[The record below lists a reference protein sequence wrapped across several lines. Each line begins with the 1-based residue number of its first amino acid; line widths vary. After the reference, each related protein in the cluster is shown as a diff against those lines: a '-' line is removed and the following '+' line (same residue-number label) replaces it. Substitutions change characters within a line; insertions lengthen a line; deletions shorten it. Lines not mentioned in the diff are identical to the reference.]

1 MSLTTD
7 PELRELFREEVTQ
20 RVAELVE
27 GARQMQQGAVSDDLA
42 GSMFREGHTIKGT
55 SRVMG
60 VDGISRAGQMLEM
73 VWRQVQHGDVEA
85 SPALGTALEDVA
97 AAIPAAFDSASDDA
111 LNETLNRLNDVLGEG
126 DPDSPASAA
135 PAAPA
140 PEQEDR
146 AESGELGG
154 LLGALDTWA
163 SEETAWVNSAEMYRL
178 INSVAA
184 LGVYASALHNMVLD
198 LDDSEEAQRLSE
210 AVKSIET
217 TIESAKR
224 AGLSLASAQLREVTN
239 SFPQLVAYLAKKTG
253 KEVRFELIGDEESV
267 DRQILERL
275 GDALRQLIV
284 NAVEHG
290 IESPEDRAASGK
302 QRTAT
307 LAIRATTKDN
317 RLEVTV
323 EDDGRGVDWAMV
335 HRTAVRQGLL
345 PGDEQ
350 AEEGAL
356 RALLFAPGFSTAS
369 EPSELVGDGSG
380 LTTVASAVEELRG
393 SIDLET
399 EPGSGSSVTL
409 VVPTSRALQDAVLVE
424 AGGHHWGIPE
434 AAVADI
440 IPIDAATVEEN
451 SVIWHDHRVPLVP
464 FAAAAGL
471 AEPSDGATAVV
482 VRSQLGP
489 IALSVQAVTGQQ
501 QVAAKELGPLLSGS
515 PHLTGAALLGG
526 GDIVV
531 LVDPVRLAERAREL
545 PSDHEP
551 RPRVLVVDDSP
562 GARQVVAGAL
572 ASSGFNAS
580 VAESSEQALAILRDT
595 RVDALVV
602 DYSMP
607 GSDGIS
613 LIDEVRRTYGPLP
626 VIMLSG
632 VATAED
638 QARAR
643 EAGVNAYFDK
653 NDFREGA
660 LAATL
665 TALVNVN
672 EPEELL

>member
-1 MSLTTD
+1 MSFDHD
-7 PELRELFREEVTQ
+7 PELRELFREEVSQ

-27 GARQMQQGAVSDDLA
+27 GARQMQQGPVSNDVA

-60 VDGISRAGQMLEM
+60 VEGISRAGQALET
-73 VWRQVQHGDVEA
+73 VWRQVQHGDVGGN
-85 SPALGTALEDVA
+85 PALGKALEDVA
-97 AAIPAAFDSASDDA
+97 AAIPAAYDSASDDA
-111 LNETLNRLNDVLGEG
+111 LNEALARLNDVLGDPG
-126 DPDSPASAA
+126 DKKSVAIVPEA
-135 PAAPA
+135 PA
-140 PEQEDR
+140 EQ
-146 AESGELGG
+146 AGLSESGELGG

-163 SEETAWVNSAEMYRL
+163 SEETVWVNSAEMYRL

-184 LGVYASALHNMVLD
+184 LGVYASALHGMVLD
-198 LDDSEEAQRLSE
+198 LEDSHEAQRLSE
-210 AVKSIET
+210 AVKSIER
-217 TIESAKR
+217 TIDSAKL
-224 AGLSLASAQLREVTN
+224 AGLSLASAQLREATN

-253 KEVRFELIGDEESV
+253 KEVRFELVGDEETV
-267 DRQILERL
+267 DRQILDRV

-290 IESPEDRAASGK
+290 IESPEDRAAAGK

-307 LAIRATTKDN
+307 LAIRACKKDN

-323 EDDGRGVDWAMV
+323 EDDGGGVDWGTV

-345 PGDEQ
+345 PDNGQ
-350 AEEGAL
+350 VEEGAL

-369 EPSELVGDGSG
+369 QPSELVGDGSG
-380 LTTVASAVEELRG
+380 LTMVASAVEELRG

-399 EPGSGSSVTL
+399 EPGSGTSVTL

-434 AAVADI
+434 ASVVDI
-440 IPIDAATVEEN
+440 IPVDASALEEG
-451 SVIWHDHRVPLVP
+451 SVTWQEHLVPVVP

-471 AEPSDGATAVV
+471 AESSENRTAVV
-482 VRSQLGP
+482 IRSQLGP
-489 IALSVQAVTGQQ
+489 IALTVHVVIGQQ
-501 QVAAKELGPLLSGS
+501 EVAAKELGPLLSGA
-515 PHLTGAALLGG
+515 PHLTGAALLGD

-545 PSDHEP
+545 PSDDEP
-551 RPRVLVVDDSP
+551 QPRVLVVDDSP

-572 ASSGFNAS
+572 ASNGFNAS

-595 RVDALVV
+595 RIDALVV
-602 DYSMP
+602 DFSMP

-613 LIDEVRRTYGPLP
+613 LVNEVRRTHGPLP
-626 VIMLSG
+626 IIMLSG
-632 VATAED
+632 VAAAED

-665 TALVNVN
+665 VALVNARESE
-672 EPEELL
+672 EPT

>member
-1 MSLTTD
+1 MSFDHD
-7 PELRELFREEVTQ
+7 PELRELFREEVSQ

-27 GARQMQQGAVSDDLA
+27 GARQMQQGSVSKDVA

-60 VDGISRAGQMLEM
+60 VEGISRAGQALET
-73 VWRQVQHGDVEA
+73 VWRQVQHGDVAA
-85 SPALGTALEDVA
+85 SPALGKALEDVS
-97 AAIPAAFDSASDDA
+97 AAIPAAFDSASDDV
-111 LNETLNRLNDVLGEG
+111 LNETLASLNAVLG
-126 DPDSPASAA
+126 DPDKGDPTPTSDEA
-135 PAAPA
+135 P
-140 PEQEDR
+140 PEQVEPS
-146 AESGELGG
+146 ESGELGG

-163 SEETAWVNSAEMYRL
+163 SEETVLVNSAEMYRL
-178 INSVAA
+178 INTVAA
-184 LGVYASALHNMVLD
+184 LGVYASALHGMVLN
-198 LDDSEEAQRLSE
+198 LDDSNEAQRLSD
-210 AVKSIET
+210 AVKSMER
-217 TIESAKR
+217 TIDSAKL

-253 KEVRFELIGDEESV
+253 KEVRFELVGDEESV

-302 QRTAT
+302 PRTAT
-307 LAIRATTKDN
+307 LAIRATKKDN

-323 EDDGRGVDWAMV
+323 EDDGGGVDWGTV

-345 PGDEQ
+345 PDNEQ
-350 AEEGAL
+350 ADEGAL
-356 RALLFAPGFSTAS
+356 RALLFAPGFSTS
-369 EPSELVGDGSG
+369 NQPSELVGDGSG

-393 SIDLET
+393 SIDLDT
-399 EPGSGSSVTL
+399 QSGSGTALTL
-409 VVPTSRALQDAVLVE
+409 VVPTSRALQDALLVE

-434 AAVADI
+434 ASVADI
-440 IPIDAATVEEN
+440 IPVDASTLAEGA
-451 SVIWHDHRVPLVP
+451 VIWQEHTVPVVS

-471 AEPSDGATAVV
+471 AESSENTTAVV

-489 IALSVQAVTGQQ
+489 IALTVQTVTGQQ
-501 QVAAKELGPLLSGS
+501 EVAAKELGPLLSGA
-515 PHLTGAALLGG
+515 PHLTGAALLGD

-545 PSDHEP
+545 PTDEEP
-551 RPRVLVVDDSP
+551 QPRVLVVDDSP

-572 ASSGFNAS
+572 ASNGFNAS

-595 RVDALVV
+595 RIDALVV

-607 GSDGIS
+607 GSDGVS
-613 LIDEVRRTYGPLP
+613 LVDEVRRSFGPLP
-626 VIMLSG
+626 IIMLSG
-632 VATAED
+632 VATGED

-643 EAGVNAYFDK
+643 EAGVDAYFDK

-665 TALVNVN
+665 LALVDARESE
-672 EPEELL
+672 EPT

>member
-1 MSLTTD
+1 MSFDHD
-7 PELRELFREEVTQ
+7 PELRELFREEVSQ

-27 GARQMQQGAVSDDLA
+27 GARQMQQGSVSKDVA

-60 VDGISRAGQMLEM
+60 VEGISRAGQALET
-73 VWRQVQHGDVEA
+73 VWRQVQHGDVDV
-85 SPALGTALEDVA
+85 SPTLGKALEDVA

-111 LNETLNRLNDVLGEG
+111 LNETLARLNAVLG
-126 DPDSPASAA
+126 DPGKPDPTPTSSEVSA
-135 PAAPA
+135 
-140 PEQEDR
+140 DR
-146 AESGELGG
+146 AELSESGELGG

-163 SEETAWVNSAEMYRL
+163 AEETVLVNSAEMYRL
-178 INSVAA
+178 INTVAA
-184 LGVYASALHNMVLD
+184 LGVYASALHGMALD
-198 LDDSEEAQRLSE
+198 LDDSDEAQRLSD
-210 AVKSIET
+210 AVKSIER
-217 TIESAKR
+217 TIDSAKL
-224 AGLSLASAQLREVTN
+224 AGLSLASAQLREVTS

-290 IESPEDRAASGK
+290 IESPEERAASGK

-307 LAIRATTKDN
+307 LAIRASKKDN
-317 RLEVTV
+317 RLEVVV
-323 EDDGRGVDWAMV
+323 EDDGAGVDWGMV

-345 PGDEQ
+345 PDVGQ

-356 RALLFAPGFSTAS
+356 RALLFAPGFSTS
-369 EPSELVGDGSG
+369 NQPSELVGDGSG

-393 SIDLET
+393 SIDLDT
-399 EPGSGSSVTL
+399 EQGSGTAVTL

-434 AAVADI
+434 ASVADI
-440 IPIDAATVEEN
+440 IPVGASALGEGAVVWQEHTVPVV
-451 SVIWHDHRVPLVP
+451 S

-471 AEPSDGATAVV
+471 AESSDNTTAVV

-489 IALSVQAVTGQQ
+489 IALTVHTVTGQQ
-501 QVAAKELGPLLSGS
+501 QVAAKELGPLLSGA
-515 PHLTGAALLGG
+515 PHLTGAALLGDG
-526 GDIVV
+526 GIVV

-545 PSDHEP
+545 PTEGEP
-551 RPRVLVVDDSP
+551 QPTVLVVDDSP

-572 ASSGFNAS
+572 ATSGFNAF
-580 VAESSEQALAILRDT
+580 VAESSEQALATLRDS

-613 LIDEVRRTYGPLP
+613 LVHEVRRSYGSVPI
-626 VIMLSG
+626 IMLSG

-638 QARAR
+638 QTRAR
-643 EAGVNAYFDK
+643 EAGVDAYFDK

-665 TALVNVN
+665 QALVDARESG
-672 EPEELL
+672 EPS